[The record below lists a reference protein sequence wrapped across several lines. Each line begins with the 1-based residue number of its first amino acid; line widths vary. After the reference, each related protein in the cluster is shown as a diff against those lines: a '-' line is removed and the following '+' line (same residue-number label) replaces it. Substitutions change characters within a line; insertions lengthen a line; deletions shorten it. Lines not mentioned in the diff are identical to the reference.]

1 MAHRSFDPARCWRIS
16 PANSCYDAT
25 NLNRSLDLVWNLD
38 HTKIETP
45 NFSTRRCI
53 TLALLYLT
61 AMSLCLRFLGTSAAR
76 PTVERN
82 VSSIALIREGEAFLF
97 DCGEGTQRQMMRYG
111 ITFNLDDIFFTH
123 FHTDHL
129 LGVVGLL
136 RTMSL
141 QGRTEPLRLWGPAG
155 AERMLKRAESLG
167 SERLAFGLEIRELK
181 PGDAI
186 PRKGYLIHTFLLD
199 HRGPPSI
206 GYALIE
212 SERRGRF
219 NPELAAELGIPE
231 GPLWGRI
238 HKGESVTLADG
249 RVIEPSVLVGQTRPG
264 RRVVITGDTRPC
276 AATIVAAEG
285 ADLLVHES
293 TFGDE
298 EAARAV
304 ETGHSTAREAAQV
317 AKMAG
322 VRQLVLTHVSARYAR
337 DAGELELEARSIFPE
352 TRVAKDGLE
361 IEVPFR
367 DAEVV
372 TRYA

>member
-1 MAHRSFDPARCWRIS
+1 MTI
-16 PANSCYDAT
+16 
-25 NLNRSLDLVWNLD
+25 
-38 HTKIETP
+38 
-45 NFSTRRCI
+45 
-53 TLALLYLT
+53 ALLYLS
-61 AMSLCLRFLGTSAAR
+61 AMPLCLRFLGTSASR

-82 VSSIALIREGEAFLF
+82 VASIALLREGEAFLF

-123 FHTDHL
+123 FHTDHV
-129 LGVVGLL
+129 LGIVGLL

-141 QGRTEPLRLWGPAG
+141 QGRTESLRLWGPPG

-167 SERLAFGLEIRELK
+167 SERLAFGIEIRELGA
-181 PGDAI
+181 GDAI
-186 PRKGYLIHTFLLD
+186 PRKGYLIHTFALD

-206 GYALIE
+206 GYVISEA
-212 SERRGRF
+212 ERRGRF
-219 NPELAAELGIPE
+219 NPQLAAELGIPE

-238 HKGESVTLADG
+238 HRGESVTLDDG
-249 RVIEPSVLVGQTRPG
+249 RVIEASVLVGETRPG

-276 AATIVAAEG
+276 ATTIMAAEN

-322 VRQLVLTHVSARYAR
+322 VRQLVLTHVSARYTR
-337 DAGELELEARSIFPE
+337 DAGELEQEARSVFPAA
-352 TRVAKDGLE
+352 RVARDGLE
-361 IEVPFR
+361 IDVPFR
-367 DAEVV
+367 DTV
-372 TRYA
+372 TAGRTTEDGR

>member
-1 MAHRSFDPARCWRIS
+1 M
-16 PANSCYDAT
+16 
-25 NLNRSLDLVWNLD
+25 NRPLELVWNLD
-38 HTKIETP
+38 HTIEESP
-45 NFSTRRCI
+45 NLSRSKSETI
-53 TLALLYLT
+53 ASLYLT

-82 VSSIALIREGEAFLF
+82 VSSIALLREGEAFLF

-129 LGVVGLL
+129 IGIVGLL

-141 QGRTEPLRLWGPAG
+141 QGRTEPLRLWGPTG
-155 AERMLKRAESLG
+155 ADRMLRRAESLG
-167 SERLAFGLEIRELK
+167 NERLAFGLEIRELAA
-181 PGDAI
+181 GAAI
-186 PRKGYLIHTFLLD
+186 PRKGYLIHTFALD

-206 GYALIE
+206 GYSIVE
-212 SERRGRF
+212 EERRGRF

-231 GPLWGRI
+231 GPLWGKI
-238 HKGESVTLADG
+238 HRGESVTLDDG
-249 RVIEPSVLVGQTRPG
+249 RVIDPSVLVGETRPG

-276 AATIVAAEG
+276 AETILAAQG

-293 TFGDE
+293 TFADE

-322 VRQLVLTHVSARYAR
+322 VKQLILTHVSARYTR
-337 DAGELELEARSIFPE
+337 DARELEEEARSVFPAV
-352 TRVAKDGLE
+352 RVARDGME

-367 DAEVV
+367 EAAIGNRESK
-372 TRYA
+372 TLTP

>member
-1 MAHRSFDPARCWRIS
+1 MP
-16 PANSCYDAT
+16 
-25 NLNRSLDLVWNLD
+25 
-38 HTKIETP
+38 
-45 NFSTRRCI
+45 
-53 TLALLYLT
+53 
-61 AMSLCLRFLGTSAAR
+61 LCLRFLGTSAAR

-82 VSSIALIREGEAFLF
+82 VSSIALLREGEAFLF

-141 QGRTEPLRLWGPAG
+141 QGRTESLRLWGPPG
-155 AERMLKRAESLG
+155 ADRMLKRAESLG
-167 SERLAFGLEIRELK
+167 SERLAFGLEIRELT

-186 PRKGYLIHTFLLD
+186 PRKGYLIHTFPLE

-206 GYALIE
+206 GYVIAE
-212 SERRGRF
+212 EERRGRF
-219 NPELAAELGIPE
+219 NPELAATLGIPE

-238 HKGESVTLADG
+238 HRGESVTLDDG
-249 RVIEPSVLVGQTRPG
+249 RVIDPATLVGETRPG

-276 AATIVAAEG
+276 AATILAAEN

-298 EAARAV
+298 EATRAV

-322 VRQLVLTHVSARYAR
+322 VRKLILTHVSARYTR
-337 DAGELELEARSIFPE
+337 DTSELEQEARSVFAE
-352 TRVAKDGLE
+352 SRVAKDGLE
-361 IEVPFR
+361 VEVPFR
-367 DAEVV
+367 DAVPAKV
-372 TRYA
+372 